1 MESSKGRLRYTGHL
15 ILLIICA
22 LLLSLR
28 LLYLFLAD
36 SSRFP
41 INTIKIS
48 ATYQHIS
55 RAQLETILSNY
66 SGASYFTLSTGALFQ
81 QLRALDWTDQ
91 VEIDRIWPDTLKITL
106 IEKKPVA
113 IWNNQLITAKGE
125 FLGNDIALY
134 SSSLPRLN
142 GPENQQLD
150 VLQNYQK
157 LSKLLAT
164 NGLSAS
170 SLRLRENQAWD
181 LTLTNGIKLR
191 LGKRDLE
198 QRLERF
204 CRAYPAV
211 FADKQ
216 EQLSSVDLRYARGM
230 AVQWNQQ
237 TGR

>member
-1 MESSKGRLRYTGHL
+1 MESSKARLRYSSHL
-15 ILLIICA
+15 TLLIIFA

-28 LLYLFLAD
+28 LLYLFIAD
-36 SSRFP
+36 PSRFP
-41 INTIKIS
+41 INTIQIS

-55 RAQLETILSNY
+55 RTQLEKILSNY
-66 SGASYFTLSTGALFQ
+66 MGSSYFTLPTGELLH
-81 QLRALDWTDQ
+81 QLRALDWTEQ
-91 VEIDRIWPDTLKITL
+91 VEIDRVWPDTMKITL

-125 FLGNDIALY
+125 FLGNDVALY

-157 LSKLLAT
+157 LSKLLAI

-170 SLRLRENQAWD
+170 SLQLRENQAWD

-198 QRLERF
+198 PRLERF

-230 AVQWNQQ
+230 AVQWKQQ